1 MTVQIVPMTDEQ
13 ADRAAAPQ
21 EDGGLGCLRT
31 EHGNLPL
38 AAIDVKADV
47 TGLVY
52 RVELTQRFVNTHAQP
67 LEATYVFPLPDRAAV
82 TGMRMIAADRV
93 VEAKLQE
100 RAEARE
106 TYDRAI
112 AAGQRASIAE
122 EDRPD
127 VFTMRVGNIVP
138 GEQVTVILTLAG
150 PLSISDGAAM
160 FRFPLVVA
168 PRYIPGSAL
177 GGAQAGDGYADDTD
191 AVPDASRITPP
202 VLLPGFPNPVRL
214 SIDVGVDPAGL
225 PLGTVRS
232 SLHAVSTVDGRWRI
246 APGER
251 ANRDFVLRLDYGS
264 ERTEPALVLHK
275 DDEGNEGTFELTV
288 LPPAGSAPP
297 RPRDVVLV
305 LDRSGSMGGWKMIS
319 ARRAAARV
327 VDTLTD
333 ADRFA
338 VLTFDHVVDRP
349 EGLAHGLVEATDR
362 NRFRAVRHLST
373 VDARGGTE
381 MLAPLRDGRALLTD
395 GERDRVLVLVTDGQ
409 VGNEDQILHHIGDLS
424 GIRVHTIGIDRAV
437 NAGFLGRL
445 AAAGGGLFELVESE
459 DRLDEVMANI
469 HRRIGAPL
477 VTHVS
482 IEPSSLSI
490 VDGTVSPARLPDLF
504 PGVPLVIRGRYT
516 GDGGRLV
523 VRGTASDGSP
533 WRAEVVGERHDS
545 PAATA
550 IWARAYV
557 RDLEDAYAVG
567 RRVSNEDLEK
577 HIVAAS
583 LRFGVL
589 CRFTAYVAVDER
601 VVTEGGIT
609 HKVVQPVEPADGWD
623 MLGTGSAGPAMRP
636 VGYAMPA
643 AAPMMAKRA
652 FGPTAA
658 PGGAGGAVAAGP
670 PPAPAV
676 MPRAAG
682 RFRPAGG
689 AHLDAARAAAPDA
702 MPPAAELPASPPHVP
717 PLPPVPPT
725 PPVPGIGPVP
735 APTTPPTPMP
745 SIPPMPPEPPFPPQP
760 GPRPAPR
767 PAPTTPPVP
776 VTPVP
781 PGAAAFAARAQV
793 ELDLFRAAVGTS
805 PAARAEALAR
815 AGRWLADAAR
825 ELTAIGV
832 NPAYVSGVAN
842 LAAEVARAAGAAPE
856 LWARVEAAL
865 AQLAASS
872 MPPQQPPPVRPPGRP
887 FWKR

>member
-305 LDRSGSMGGWKMIS
+305 LPVGQHGRLEDDQCPPG
-319 ARRAAARV
+319 RRPHRRH
-327 VDTLTD
+327 
-333 ADRFA
+333 ADRRRPVRRPHLRPRRRSSGGA
-338 VLTFDHVVDRP
+338 CARACRGDRP
-349 EGLAHGLVEATDR
+349 
-362 NRFRAVRHLST
+362 
-373 VDARGGTE
+373 
-381 MLAPLRDGRALLTD
+381 
-395 GERDRVLVLVTDGQ
+395 
-409 VGNEDQILHHIGDLS
+409 
-424 GIRVHTIGIDRAV
+424 
-437 NAGFLGRL
+437 
-445 AAAGGGLFELVESE
+445 
-459 DRLDEVMANI
+459 
-469 HRRIGAPL
+469 
-477 VTHVS
+477 
-482 IEPSSLSI
+482 
-490 VDGTVSPARLPDLF
+490 
-504 PGVPLVIRGRYT
+504 
-516 GDGGRLV
+516 
-523 VRGTASDGSP
+523 
-533 WRAEVVGERHDS
+533 
-545 PAATA
+545 
-550 IWARAYV
+550 
-557 RDLEDAYAVG
+557 
-567 RRVSNEDLEK
+567 
-577 HIVAAS
+577 
-583 LRFGVL
+583 
-589 CRFTAYVAVDER
+589 
-601 VVTEGGIT
+601 
-609 HKVVQPVEPADGWD
+609 QPVPRRPAPVHCGCPGRHRD
-623 MLGTGSAGPAMRP
+623 AGPAAR
-636 VGYAMPA
+636 
-643 AAPMMAKRA
+643 R
-652 FGPTAA
+652 
-658 PGGAGGAVAAGP
+658 
-670 PPAPAV
+670 
-676 MPRAAG
+676 PRAAD
-682 RFRPAGG
+682 RR
-689 AHLDAARAAAPDA
+689 
-702 MPPAAELPASPPHVP
+702 
-717 PLPPVPPT
+717 
-725 PPVPGIGPVP
+725 
-735 APTTPPTPMP
+735 
-745 SIPPMPPEPPFPPQP
+745 
-760 GPRPAPR
+760 
-767 PAPTTPPVP
+767 
-776 VTPVP
+776 
-781 PGAAAFAARAQV
+781 
-793 ELDLFRAAVGTS
+793 
-805 PAARAEALAR
+805 
-815 AGRWLADAAR
+815 
-825 ELTAIGV
+825 
-832 NPAYVSGVAN
+832 
-842 LAAEVARAAGAAPE
+842 
-856 LWARVEAAL
+856 
-865 AQLAASS
+865 
-872 MPPQQPPPVRPPGRP
+872 
-887 FWKR
+887 